1 MFFKEQEQKE
11 RKVDKKNENKNR
23 QQKTFHQSTTELQ
36 ITAQTQGYY
45 SPEEFEKYF
54 NEEVIF
60 FLLL

>member
-23 QQKTFHQSTTELQ
+23 QQNTFHQSATGLQ
-36 ITAQTQGYY
+36 ITAQTQGHC

-54 NEEVIF
+54 KEEVIF